1 MTVDEYD
8 DTPLHSA
15 CLEAHTNIIKLLLKK
30 GANVNVVTKGGNT
43 QLHFACL
50 MGNQVVDETLLKN
63 SADINVS
70 NEDDRSPLHLAS
82 EAGHTE
88 IRNLLENLPS

>member
-1 MTVDEYD
+1 
-8 DTPLHSA
+8 
-15 CLEAHTNIIKLLLKK
+15 
-30 GANVNVVTKGGNT
+30 
-43 QLHFACL
+43 
-50 MGNQVVDETLLKN
+50 MGNQVVVETLLKN

-70 NEDDRSPLHLAS
+70 NEDGRSPLHLAS